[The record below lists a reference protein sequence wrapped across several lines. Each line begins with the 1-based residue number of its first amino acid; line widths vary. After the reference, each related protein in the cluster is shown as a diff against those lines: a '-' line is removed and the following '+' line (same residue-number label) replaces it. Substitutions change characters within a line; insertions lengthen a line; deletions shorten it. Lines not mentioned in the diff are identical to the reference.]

1 MESDVQEILKTFS
14 PSSLEK
20 KGVELSEEDMCIRME
35 ETGRSLIGMV
45 FGEKRSDFV
54 GVKSA
59 MMKF

>member
-1 MESDVQEILKTFS
+1 MESDIQEILKTFS

-20 KGVELSEEDMCIRME
+20 KGVELGEEDVCIRLE
-35 ETGRSLIGMV
+35 EAGRSLIGKV
-45 FGEKRSDFV
+45 FGEKRSDFM